1 MMTSWA
7 ELLTGTE
14 PGEHVVQL
22 YGSDDRLL
30 TRNVSRYL
38 AEGLRR
44 GDGLVI
50 IATPEH
56 TCALARHLGD
66 EEPWLA
72 AEAAA
77 AGRLVYLDAR
87 QTLARL
93 LEEGHPDT
101 RRFHSVVGAVL
112 RAVRASSTTGT
123 SRAFGEMV
131 SLLWEDGRQEDA
143 ARLEGLWNTIL
154 AEHEC
159 SLYCAYRIDLFA
171 QPQQAADLH
180 PIVCSHDHVLAGS
193 GTLLSGGRP
202 RP

>member
-1 MMTSWA
+1 MTSWA
-7 ELLTGTE
+7 QLLTGTE

-22 YGSDDRLL
+22 YGEDDRLL

-56 TCALARHLGD
+56 TSAIARHLGD
-66 EEPWLA
+66 EEPRLA
-72 AEAAA
+72 REAGG

-87 QTLARL
+87 QTLDRL
-93 LEEGHPDT
+93 LEDEHPDE
-101 RRFHSVVGAVL
+101 RRFRSVIGATL
-112 RAVRASSTTGT
+112 AAVRGSSTSGAA
-123 SRAFGEMV
+123 RGFGEMV
-131 SLLWEDGRQEDA
+131 SLLWQDGRQDDA
-143 ARLEGLWNTIL
+143 ARLEALWNTVL

-171 QPQQAADLH
+171 QPPQAADLH
-180 PIVCSHDHVLAGS
+180 SIVCTHDHVLAGA

-202 RP
+202 RA